1 MRAHLKTTLIFFY
14 ILSLVFLPML
24 EIEMSQGCFFFQG
37 ETNFVV
43 TFWKPESFICHFPHL
58 CALVRNSRY
67 TTFTNCNGL
76 VLLQQP
82 VKGFAKTATCNTSAS
97 RQKWEFPKINNLSQ
111 SFMETGQK
119 EMPSMFFPYLPFP
132 DPPPIPSTMNKP
144 IFCICPAFFT
154 KDLRRVFLL
163 KDPLHWENLNWVLS
177 DWIQKSVQIQ
187 GLLQIWSFLWRI

>member
-1 MRAHLKTTLIFFY
+1 MSGFPAHAGNQNVTGLFF
-14 ILSLVFLPML
+14 LSR
-24 EIEMSQGCFFFQG
+24 EKD
-37 ETNFVV
+37 FVV

-97 RQKWEFPKINNLSQ
+97 RQKWEFPKTTTCLNLSGKLAKKKCHPCF
-111 SFMETGQK
+111 SHICLFRILLLFHRRWINPSSVYAPHSSQK
-119 EMPSMFFPYLPFP
+119 ISDVYFFSK
-132 DPPPIPSTMNKP
+132 IHS
-144 IFCICPAFFT
+144 IG
-154 KDLRRVFLL
+154 
-163 KDPLHWENLNWVLS
+163 NLNWVLS

-187 GLLQIWSFLWRI
+187 GLLQIWSFMWRI

>member
-24 EIEMSQGCFFFQG
+24 EIEMSQGCFFFQR
-37 ETNFVV
+37 EKDFVV

-119 EMPSMFFPYLPFP
+119 EMPSMFFPYLP
-132 DPPPIPSTMNKP
+132 
-144 IFCICPAFFT
+144 
-154 KDLRRVFLL
+154 LL
-163 KDPLHWENLNWVLS
+163 DPLLLFHRRWINPSSVYAPHSSQKISDVYFFSKIHSIGNLNWVLS